1 MNRFINLRMWID
13 PLQHTEH
20 RFETFLALFSPLLWH
35 DSIIT
40 QYTIDRLISSVVV
53 GTNVRPKSTSTTGAE
68 KQTRQEVDLFFY
80 SPFEIS
86 WKREGNRFLSTRFI
100 QGRRRGGRETIVL
113 YLISYWYLSTMCTL
127 IFWSR
132 ISNISRSMVGFSRE
146 FFHSKRNPLSF
157 NYNIYIS
164 DKS

>member
-1 MNRFINLRMWID
+1 MNRSSPAHWTPVRNFPGSFLSPPLARFDNYTVYHRSFNLFGRRRDERPTKINFYYWSGETDAASRSL
-13 PLQHTEH
+13 LS
-20 RFETFLALFSPLLWH
+20 FEYSPLP
-35 DSIIT
+35 SKF
-40 QYTIDRLISSVVV
+40 R
-53 GTNVRPKSTSTTGAE
+53 E
-68 KQTRQEVDLFFY
+68 KE
-80 SPFEIS
+80 
-86 WKREGNRFLSTRFI
+86 NRFLSTRFI

-127 IFWSR
+127 IFRSR